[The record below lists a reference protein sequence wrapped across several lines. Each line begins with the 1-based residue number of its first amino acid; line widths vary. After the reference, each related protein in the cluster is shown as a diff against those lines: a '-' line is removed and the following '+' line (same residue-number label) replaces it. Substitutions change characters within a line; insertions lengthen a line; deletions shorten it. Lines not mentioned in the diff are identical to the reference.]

1 MIRQL
6 KPNEFNQAI
15 NFANQIFFK
24 NGENDFLKLQPKV
37 YKHPKQFYINHYIYE
52 MDNKIVGLFGSYP
65 FKYQELM
72 VLGIGTVCVDANF
85 RNQGIMQKMFSF
97 IDTSIAFEYDLLYL
111 MGDKKRYEHF
121 GFYKTGQ
128 KISFRIKES
137 SFKDISYKKY
147 LINSYQDSNQEI
159 NQEIFNLYKKNK
171 KVKREQFN
179 FYDALKTLSYDIY
192 LIYDNVIV
200 GYLVYERK
208 NNVIKEIVTSQANL
222 TDILINFIALLN
234 VLDIY
239 YEVSIDDE
247 NISLLYDLSDNYHI
261 SNLAN
266 FKIINYVKVIEKLLN
281 KKTNLKK
288 GLLTI
293 NIIDKINILIEVN
306 DEVKVKKI
314 PDQIS
319 YDLVVTEKEA
329 HILLFDNKYFNDE
342 KHQKS
347 DLITSYF
354 PLVLPVSITS
364 IESF

>member
-24 NGENDFLKLQPKV
+24 NKENDFLKIQPKV
-37 YKHPKQFYINHYIYE
+37 YKYLQHYYLNHYIYE
-52 MDNKIVGLFGSYP
+52 IDNKIVGLFGSYP
-65 FKYQELM
+65 FKYQELR

-85 RNQGIMQKMFSF
+85 RNQKIMQKMFSF
-97 IDTSIAFEYDLLYL
+97 IDTSIASEYDLLYL
-111 MGDKKRYEHF
+111 MGDKKRYERF

-137 SFKDISYKKY
+137 SIKGSSYKKY
-147 LINSYQDSNQEI
+147 LIKSYQDSNQEI
-159 NQEIFNLYKKNK
+159 NQEIFSLYKKNE

-192 LIYDNVIV
+192 LIYDNIIE
-200 GYLVYERK
+200 GYLVYEQK
-208 NNVIKEIVTSQANL
+208 NNVIKEIVTNKANL
-222 TDILINFIALLN
+222 TDILINFIVLLN
-234 VLDIY
+234 APDIY

-266 FKIINYVKVIEKLLN
+266 FKIVNYVKVIEKLLK
-281 KKTNLKK
+281 KKTNFKK
-288 GLLTI
+288 GTLTI
-293 NIIDKINILIEVN
+293 KIIDKINISIEVN
-306 DEVKVKKI
+306 DEVKVRKI

-342 KHQKS
+342 KYQKS
-347 DLITSYF
+347 ALIASYF
-354 PLVLPVSITS
+354 PLVLPASITS